1 MMKDVL
7 KFELLVLIEKNK
19 PTNEKK
25 LNLEMEKQFSKNPQL
40 RDIKLLN
47 FKKTK

>member
-1 MMKDVL
+1 MKDVL

-25 LNLEMEKQFSKNPQL
+25 LKLEMEKQFPKNPQL

-47 FKKTK
+47 FKKSK